1 MSRTDKDI
9 PFFVMKQ
16 RDFEDGNIEHDHIP
30 RKNTVRRNVNKDS
43 IKEFS
48 PDQKSKIA
56 EYAQELRNIGK
67 EPQIVETKQHRGFLF
82 TDELYFSLM
91 RRSNGLDSY
100 SEDLYKN
107 DFKIVVE
114 VFYYDY
120 VVYKARFSDK
130 CTDAEHYD
138 SHLQTDTRDGKI
150 ASCAPVYNYRDYHK
164 CPKNKMSRAKVRQA
178 LKNVEKNLGNL
189 DEYGAVAEL
198 NEEYDKKI
206 YLDWLMFDEF

>member
-16 RDFEDGNIEHDHIP
+16 RDFEDGKIKHDHTP
-30 RKNTVRRNVNKDS
+30 YKNTVHRYVNKDS

-120 VVYKARFSDK
+120 VERKARFSDK
-130 CTDAEHYD
+130 CTDVEHYD
-138 SHLQTDTRDGKI
+138 SHSQTDTRDGKI
-150 ASCAPVYNYRDYHK
+150 ASCAPVYNYRHYHK

-178 LKNVEKNLGNL
+178 LKNVEKNLHNL

-206 YLDWLMFDEF
+206 YLD